1 MDALERLKLR
11 TQEPDEAVL
20 MDCLESARSAIM
32 ARRFPYQEWP
42 DEIEPQYMD
51 LWYRV
56 ALDLYNKS
64 GAEGEVAHSENG
76 VSRSYE
82 SSWIS
87 QQLLSEIVPFAGV
100 IK

>member
-32 ARRFPYQEWP
+32 SRRFPYQEWP

-56 ALDLYNKS
+56 ALELYNKS

-82 SSWIS
+82 SSWVS
-87 QQLLSEIVPFAGV
+87 EQLLSEVVPMCGV